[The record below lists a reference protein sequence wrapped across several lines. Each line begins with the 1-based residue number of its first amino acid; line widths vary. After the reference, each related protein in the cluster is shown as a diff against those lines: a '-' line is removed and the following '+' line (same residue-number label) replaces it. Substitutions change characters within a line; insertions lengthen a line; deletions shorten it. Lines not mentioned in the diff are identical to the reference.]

1 LALVK
6 AVPPSLPELRRPCF
20 FPMCGVDV
28 DLILKTIAVSKS
40 IGREGRN
47 PMLLSFPNIKVLK
60 YH

>member
-1 LALVK
+1 
-6 AVPPSLPELRRPCF
+6 
-20 FPMCGVDV
+20 MCGVDV